1 MATVACPECGLPRVE
16 SELGVKLCPVCH
28 AVPITTSTPARRAKP
43 ADADPTDGLPADAS
57 ELYGPNA
64 PAPTHAPG
72 AQVRALGAALFFCG
86 AFVGMCGVLG
96 VQALDGAK
104 AEKNGDPT
112 EVAVKPEEPPAL
124 PNRPTEP
131 PKPRGPA
138 VAPMPHEPS
147 AQLAESGPA
156 LAPAPRPVLPPPP
169 PWRVT
174 TIDVGPNPPDVFTLP
189 FPLKTGEHVILKGK
203 VKTLKV
209 YMLDAGAI
217 LDASGLEATTV
228 TISGKID
235 NKSTLKLNVPNGTV
249 HFSGKVDNRSVIEI
263 NAPGGE
269 VKFTS
274 ITTGTKEGSK
284 IDNGSTVVITARV
297 VEFKGDINGTDT
309 KVGVTLTRNAWLK
322 VGSVSGKA
330 VVEYKSQAAG
340 WSPPDV
346 IVGTV
351 APTAT
356 FRKAGE

>member
-1 MATVACPECGLPRVE
+1 MGACPDCGLPRAE
-16 SELGVKLCPVCH
+16 SELGAKPCPVC
-28 AVPITTSTPARRAKP
+28 AAAPVATSAPARRTKP

-57 ELYGPNA
+57 ELYGPGA
-64 PAPTHAPG
+64 PAPTRTPDPQTRNLGVATFFFG
-72 AQVRALGAALFFCG
+72 AL
-86 AFVGMCGVLG
+86 VGVCGVFG
-96 VQALDGAK
+96 VQAIDDAK
-104 AEKNGDPT
+104 PEKNDDPT
-112 EVAVKPEEPPAL
+112 EVAAKPDEPPI
-124 PNRPTEP
+124 RPAEQ
-131 PKPRGPA
+131 PKPSGPV
-138 VAPMPHEPS
+138 VAPMPHEPR
-147 AQLAESGPA
+147 AKLTDSGPT
-156 LAPAPRPVLPPPP
+156 LAPAPRPVVAPPP

-217 LDASGLEATTV
+217 LDASGLEVGTV

-235 NKSTLKLNVPNGTV
+235 NRSMIKLYAPNGTV
-249 HFSGKVDNRSVIEI
+249 HITGKVDNKSVVEI

-269 VKFTS
+269 VKFTALT
-274 ITTGTKEGSK
+274 IGTKEGSK
-284 IDNGSTVVITARV
+284 IDNGSTVAITARV

-309 KVGVTLTRNAWLK
+309 KVAVTLTRNAWLK
-322 VGSVSGKA
+322 VASVSGKA
-330 VVEYKSQAAG
+330 AVEYKPQAAG

-356 FRKAGE
+356 FREAEK